1 MILKI
6 PENQPEEHRHIRMVV
21 KRHLCSFFDEKKH
34 EAVVFCVLTSNCHSV
49 QIALEVVRIVAACD
63 TKHFWS

>member
-1 MILKI
+1 MI
-6 PENQPEEHRHIRMVV
+6 V

-34 EAVVFCVLTSNCHSV
+34 EAVVFCVLTSDCHSV